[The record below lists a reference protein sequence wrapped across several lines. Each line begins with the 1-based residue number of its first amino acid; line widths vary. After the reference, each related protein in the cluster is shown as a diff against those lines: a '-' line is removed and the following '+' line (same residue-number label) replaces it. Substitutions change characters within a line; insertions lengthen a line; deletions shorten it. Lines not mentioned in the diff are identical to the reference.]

1 MGAHVEGMSI
11 LTRLET
17 MEQELIQHIRTSGLS
32 QYRELSLI
40 DEVMNIRLRAE
51 ISCLSDRMVC
61 EEKQHQE
68 ALAGKEQEHMLKL
81 SKLDE
86 RIRRVLA
93 AKGGDI
99 LIHPYLS
106 PSTV

>member
-1 MGAHVEGMSI
+1 
-11 LTRLET
+11 
-17 MEQELIQHIRTSGLS
+17 
-32 QYRELSLI
+32 
-40 DEVMNIRLRAE
+40 MNIRLRTE
-51 ISCLSDRMVC
+51 IICLSDRMAC

-68 ALAGKEQEHMLKL
+68 ALTGKEQEHVLKL

-93 AKGGDI
+93 AKGGDM

-106 PSTV
+106 SSTV

>member
-17 MEQELIQHIRTSGLS
+17 IEQELIQHIRTSGVS
-32 QYRELSLI
+32 QNRELSLI
-40 DEVMNIRLRAE
+40 DEVMNIRLR
-51 ISCLSDRMVC
+51 
-61 EEKQHQE
+61 EKQHQE

-93 AKGGDI
+93 AKGGDM
-99 LIHPYLS
+99 LIHSYLS
-106 PSTV
+106 SSTV